1 MGCDRRI
8 ILIVLPPRDQ
18 SREPIFPSAPTR
30 LITPTRFPPPS
41 MRLQFHS
48 SLRPS
53 VKQSTFVLPFRTL
66 ILVHPVPLRASWQH
80 STSSGKPGASRMA
93 RKAARRGSGPRSA
106 TVRRSA
112 GGGGGGDD
120 SDVGVEVE
128 VAGKDRR
135 RRRERRRC
143 CQPAR
148 TRSVADDA
156 PIAKGI
162 GEGTGTVRG
171 ST

>member
-112 GGGGGGDD
+112 GGGGAGMIRTLGSRSRWQGRIGEEGGNGGD
-120 SDVGVEVE
+120 
-128 VAGKDRR
+128 VANL
-135 RRRERRRC
+135 
-143 CQPAR
+143 
-148 TRSVADDA
+148 
-156 PIAKGI
+156 
-162 GEGTGTVRG
+162 RG
-171 ST
+171 RGAWQMMLRLRKA